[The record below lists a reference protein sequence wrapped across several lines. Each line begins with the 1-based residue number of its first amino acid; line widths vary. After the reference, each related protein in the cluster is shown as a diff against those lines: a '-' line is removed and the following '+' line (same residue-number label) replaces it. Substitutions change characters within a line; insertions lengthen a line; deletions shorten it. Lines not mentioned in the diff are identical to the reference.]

1 MSTLGTPLA
10 RSLTEAERA
19 ISSWL
24 AGSLNRPQEAW
35 DQWANGPIALLALGR
50 RFSAVRLA
58 DELVYAVAVGQG
70 ATAVL
75 RACLRGPVIHDP
87 RGRRFYAL
95 VPPSPSPRSLG
106 PYATHLGLGH
116 YLGVPRIGDNEPDAA
131 HASYWA
137 VPMSA
142 PGALCD
148 PIRLDQVIE
157 AGTTALDSQAES

>member
-10 RSLTEAERA
+10 HSLTEAERA
-19 ISSWL
+19 ISGWL

-35 DQWANGPIALLALGR
+35 NQWEDGPIAMLALGR
-50 RFSAVRLA
+50 LFSAVRLA
-58 DELVYAVAVGQG
+58 DELVYAVAVGEG
-70 ATAVL
+70 ATVVL

-95 VPPSPSPRSLG
+95 VPPSPPPPSLG

-116 YLGVPRIGDNEPDAA
+116 YRGVPRIGDNEPDGT

-137 VPMSA
+137 IPMSA

-148 PIRLDQVIE
+148 PVRLNEMIE
-157 AGTTALDSQAES
+157 AGTATLDGQAES